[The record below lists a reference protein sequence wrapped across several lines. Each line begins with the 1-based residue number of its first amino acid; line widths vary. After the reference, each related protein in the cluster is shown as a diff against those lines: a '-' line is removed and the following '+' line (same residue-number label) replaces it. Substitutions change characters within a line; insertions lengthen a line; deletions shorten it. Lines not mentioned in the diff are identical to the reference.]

1 MNEPANTFILNLSRE
16 AEKIRISA
24 YEKTSSEEQTLKHY
38 EDHPVSFIEIEKLC
52 KEIVTLLNRA
62 NRRGD
67 ITPEIINDLKK
78 AGQTLYDEL
87 LTPRVKNLLRFTISE
102 TLVLYID
109 DQLIRGKT
117 GKSIVRGV
125 GGITT

>member
-1 MNEPANTFILNLSRE
+1 MTDPANTFILNLSRE
-16 AEKIRISA
+16 TEKIRISA
-24 YEKTSSEEQTLKHY
+24 YEKISGEEQTLKHY
-38 EDHPVSFIEIEKLC
+38 EDHAVSFIEIEKLC

-87 LTPRVKNLLRFTISE
+87 LTPRVKNLLRS
-102 TLVLYID
+102 TL
-109 DQLIRGKT
+109 
-117 GKSIVRGV
+117 
-125 GGITT
+125 